1 MATLA
6 ESIAAGP
13 DRETAQ
19 LHLDRL
25 REAGADLPTDADGT
39 TLLAAVLAS
48 GTYLPGLLLAD
59 PGRLPRLLADPWLH
73 REKPRE
79 LVFREVEEACQSVRY
94 FAELQRALRRHA
106 QNEML
111 RLGAREIG
119 AGIHAHALTAPE
131 HGLTLEVARE
141 LAALAD
147 ANLQA
152 AVAFCE
158 AELREGFGA
167 PTCTDS
173 APGFSVIAMGKLG
186 GEELNFSSD
195 IDVIYVY
202 ASDEGQAGSLSL
214 HEYYARLSKAV
225 TRALGEATGDG
236 MVFRVDLRLRPEGQA
251 GAICNS
257 LAAAESY
264 YESFGR
270 TWERQALLRA
280 RPSAG
285 EAWLG
290 EAFLK
295 TVEPFVYPRIS
306 STSTIE
312 DVRSLRRM
320 FVATTSEAAWNV
332 KLGAGGIR
340 DVELVAQVLQL
351 LYGGKRRDLRE
362 RTTLPAL
369 HKLSLAG
376 LLSSQELRTLA
387 DAYRFWRRIE
397 HRLQLEQGRQT
408 HALPTAADE
417 LARLARRLG
426 FADAGELGA
435 AVEERRRAVSAIA
448 DTLGEPA
455 AGPPPAVL
463 RLLAPAASDEEL
475 AADLQAAGFR
485 NLEESAYRLEI
496 SAGRLPPEWL
506 EEAMASP
513 DPDRALAHFSDLAM
527 RTAFGIFTLLHED
540 RQLLRMLAGLFG
552 TSERLSR
559 HLITHPDVWPGL
571 TVGLGEPRPELP
583 AWQAGFAA
591 RLDDR
596 DYEPALRR
604 MRKFQAEEILRIGL
618 HDVAGNLEHEEVS
631 AQLVRLAET
640 CLAECTRRV
649 AAELEPRFG
658 RPDAELTILVLGSCG
673 AREMRYGS
681 DLELV
686 FLYEREGTTA
696 GGTDHQEWFARLAQ
710 RLISA
715 LGALLEEGRLYTV
728 DTRLRPSGSQGL
740 LVTSYRAFAAYHH
753 EQAAPWERV
762 ALLRGRVACVLPGRA
777 DAPPIRVGSRPA
789 SPAADH
795 RARPS
800 EASGG
805 QGGGKEPRVWEPSQG
820 SHVNEFAGQLE
831 RLTYEHELA
840 ESDLRN
846 ELLRMRRLIESE
858 RAGNGPRHLRFSP
871 GGLTDLEFL
880 AAWWQLREGSRD
892 HRLRTT
898 SPCQALER
906 LVERGTLD
914 RSLLDHY
921 HFLARASLRLRLL
934 RDYADDRL
942 SPTDEQ
948 PLARSL
954 GLSDAR
960 LASELAARMAEVRAA
975 FTAALG

>member
-1 MATLA
+1 VPSLE

-13 DRETAQ
+13 EAETA
-19 LHLDRL
+19 RL
-25 REAGADLPTDADGT
+25 RLEHLCESGVKPPVDGDEAV
-39 TLLAAVLAS
+39 LLAAMLSS
-48 GTYLPGLLLAD
+48 GTYLSGLLLAD
-59 PGRLPRLLADPWLH
+59 PQRLPRLLADPWLH

-79 LVFREVEEACQSVRY
+79 LVFREVEGACRSMRS
-94 FAELQRALRRHA
+94 FADLQQALRRHTQA
-106 QNEML
+106 EML

-119 AGIHAHALTAPE
+119 AGIGAHALTAPE
-131 HGLTLEVARE
+131 YGLTLEVAHE

-147 ANLQA
+147 ACLQA
-152 AVAFCE
+152 AVDFCE
-158 AELREGFGA
+158 AELRAGFGA
-167 PTCTDS
+167 PLCNDS

-195 IDVIYVY
+195 IDIIYVY
-202 ASDEGQAGSLSL
+202 ASDDGQAGSLSL

-236 MVFRVDLRLRPEGQA
+236 IVFRVDLRLRPEGQS

-270 TWERQALLRA
+270 TWERQALVRA
-280 RPSAG
+280 RHAAG
-285 EAWLG
+285 DAWLG
-290 EAFLK
+290 EAFRK

-320 FVATTSEAAWNV
+320 FVAASSEGAWNV
-332 KLGAGGIR
+332 KLGTGGIR

-376 LLSSQELRTLA
+376 LLSAQEISTLS

-408 HALPTAADE
+408 HVLPTGPED
-417 LARLARRLG
+417 LARLAQRLG
-426 FADAGELGA
+426 FGAANFAA
-435 AVEERRRAVSAIA
+435 AVEDRRKAVSAIA
-448 DTLGEPA
+448 DTLGEPV

-475 AADLQAAGFR
+475 AEDLRNAGFR
-485 NLEESAYRLEI
+485 NLAESAYLLEI

-506 EEAMASP
+506 EEAIASP
-513 DPDRALAHFSDLAM
+513 DPDRALARFSDIAV
-527 RTAFGIFTLLHED
+527 RTSFGLFTLLHED

-571 TVGLGEPRPELP
+571 TVGLGAPQPETA
-583 AWQAGFAA
+583 AWQAEFAA
-591 RLDDR
+591 RLAEC
-596 DYEPALRR
+596 DYETALRR
-604 MRKFQAEEILRIGL
+604 MRRFQAEEILRIGL

-631 AQLVRLAET
+631 SQLGRLAEA

-649 AAELEPRFG
+649 AAELAPRFG

-696 GGTDHQEWFARLAQ
+696 VGTDHQEWFARLAQ

-740 LVTSYRAFAAYHH
+740 LVTSYRAFAEYHQ
-753 EQAAPWERV
+753 EKAAPWERV
-762 ALLRGRVACVLPGRA
+762 ALLRGRVAYTLPGRA
-777 DAPPIRVGSRPA
+777 DGPPA
-789 SPAADH
+789 
-795 RARPS
+795 
-800 EASGG
+800 
-805 QGGGKEPRVWEPSQG
+805 
-820 SHVNEFAGQLE
+820 NFATELDG
-831 RLTYEHELA
+831 LTYEHGLVEA
-840 ESDLRN
+840 DLRR
-846 ELLRMRRLIESE
+846 ELLRMRKLIEDE
-858 RAGNGPRHLRFSP
+858 RAGGGPHHLRFSP
-871 GGLTDLEFL
+871 GGLTDLEFI
-880 AAWWQLREGSRD
+880 AAWWQLREGARD
-892 HRLRTT
+892 RGLRTT
-898 SPCQALER
+898 RPLQALKR
-906 LVERGTLD
+906 LVERGELD
-914 RSLLDHY
+914 RGLLDHY

-942 SPTDEQ
+942 SPSDEQ

-954 GLSDAR
+954 GLSRAR
-960 LASELAARMAEVRAA
+960 LTSELAARMAEVRAA
-975 FTAALG
+975 FAKELG